1 MTDLAAI
8 CDRCH
13 REVPDGAGYV
23 CVRYEDIHRCWRET
37 REWKE
42 AHPGEVHDLG
52 ELMGMPEDITWRM
65 YHARCDPWPDKDAYQ
80 IDVEQI
86 RTWQQ
91 LAGWTSHLMAKNWV
105 ADSDW
110 DELLHELAD
119 GKGTRIVAIKARA
132 A

>member
-52 ELMGMPEDITWRM
+52 ELMGMPEDITWRV

-86 RTWQQ
+86 IRKMESRQI
-91 LAGWTSHLMAKNWV
+91 LGF
-105 ADSDW
+105 AD
-110 DELLHELAD
+110 DEDPNILREY
-119 GKGTRIVAIKARA
+119 TE
-132 A
+132 